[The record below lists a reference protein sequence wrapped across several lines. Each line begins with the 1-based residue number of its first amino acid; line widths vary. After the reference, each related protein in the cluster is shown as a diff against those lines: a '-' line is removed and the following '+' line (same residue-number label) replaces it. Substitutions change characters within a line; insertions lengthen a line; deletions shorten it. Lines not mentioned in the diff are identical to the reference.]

1 MIRRW
6 NHWRQGRRDFTP
18 ILTICAFG
26 FGLSVAAMGLGE
38 LLLALSS

>member
-18 ILTICAFG
+18 TAVICAFG
-26 FGLSVAAMGLGE
+26 FGLGVAAVGLGE
-38 LLLALSS
+38 LLLAVSS